1 MNLNFVKSSK
11 LKFNGEFSCLVTQHR
26 PTGITIISVLMIIG
40 GIILLFTGITPLFLG
55 PLISIESSSDY
66 AISELGMLITIGG
79 LVLVGLGIASFI
91 VSWGLLKG
99 KRWART
105 ITLIISIIAIIFAI
119 ISLASSGDL
128 IHIISIIIYGII
140 IYYMF
145 TDKVKLF
152 FGKVKEPTT

>member
-1 MNLNFVKSSK
+1 M

-40 GIILLFTGITPLFLG
+40 GIVLLFTGITPLFLG

-66 AISELGMLITIGG
+66 VISELGMLITIGG

-128 IHIISIIIYGII
+128 IHIISIIIYSII

>member
-1 MNLNFVKSSK
+1 M
-11 LKFNGEFSCLVTQHR
+11 QHR
-26 PTGITIISVLMIIG
+26 PTGITIIAILMIIG
-40 GIILLFTGITPLFLG
+40 GLVLLFTGITPLFIG
-55 PLISIESSSDY
+55 PLISIDSSDSST
-66 AISELGMLITIGG
+66 SELGFLITIGG
-79 LVLVGLGIASFI
+79 LVLVGLGIASLI

-99 KRWART
+99 KGWARI

-119 ISLASSGDL
+119 VSLVSSEDL
-128 IHIISIIIYGII
+128 VHIIPVVIYGVI

>member
-1 MNLNFVKSSK
+1 
-11 LKFNGEFSCLVTQHR
+11 VTQHR

-40 GIILLFTGITPLFLG
+40 GLILLFTGITPLFIG
-55 PLISIESSSDY
+55 SLISIDSDSST
-66 AISELGMLITIGG
+66 SELGLLITIGG
-79 LVLVGLGIASFI
+79 LVLVGLGIASII

-99 KRWART
+99 KGWART

-119 ISLASSGDL
+119 ISLASSRDL
-128 IHIISIIIYGII
+128 IHIIPVIIYGII

>member
-1 MNLNFVKSSK
+1 VS
-11 LKFNGEFSCLVTQHR
+11 QHR
-26 PTGITIISVLMIIG
+26 PTGITIISILMIIG

-66 AISELGMLITIGG
+66 AISELGMLTTIGG
-79 LVLVGLGIASFI
+79 LVLVGLGVASFI

-99 KRWART
+99 KGWART

-119 ISLASSGDL
+119 ISLASIRDL
-128 IHIISIIIYGII
+128 IHIIPIVIYGII

-145 TDKVKLF
+145 TRKVKLF

>member
-1 MNLNFVKSSK
+1 
-11 LKFNGEFSCLVTQHR
+11 VTQHR

-40 GIILLFTGITPLFLG
+40 GLILLFTGITPLFIG
-55 PLISIESSSDY
+55 TLISIDSDSST
-66 AISELGMLITIGG
+66 SELGFLITIGG
-79 LVLVGLGIASFI
+79 LALVALGIASLI

-105 ITLIISIIAIIFAI
+105 ITLIISIISIIFAI

-128 IHIISIIIYGII
+128 IHIISVIIYGII

-152 FGKVKEPTT
+152 FGKVKESTT

>member
-1 MNLNFVKSSK
+1 MTL
-11 LKFNGEFSCLVTQHR
+11 HR
-26 PTGITIISVLMIIG
+26 PTGITIISILMIIG

-66 AISELGMLITIGG
+66 AISELGMLTTIGG
-79 LVLVGLGIASFI
+79 LVLVGLGVASFI

-99 KRWART
+99 KGWART

-119 ISLASSGDL
+119 ISLVSSEDL
-128 IHIISIIIYGII
+128 IHIIEIIVYGII

-152 FGKVKEPTT
+152 FGRVKEPTT

>member
-1 MNLNFVKSSK
+1 
-11 LKFNGEFSCLVTQHR
+11 VTQHR

-40 GIILLFTGITPLFLG
+40 GLILLFTGITPLFIG
-55 PLISIESSSDY
+55 PLISIDSSDSSTS
-66 AISELGMLITIGG
+66 ALGLLITIGG
-79 LVLVGLGIASFI
+79 LTLVALGIASLI

-119 ISLASSGDL
+119 ISLASNGDL
-128 IHIISIIIYGII
+128 IHIISVIIYGII

-145 TDKVKLF
+145 TKKVKLF

>member
-1 MNLNFVKSSK
+1 
-11 LKFNGEFSCLVTQHR
+11 VTQR

-40 GIILLFTGITPLFLG
+40 GLILLFTGITPLFIG
-55 PLISIESSSDY
+55 PLISIDSNYQSS
-66 AISELGMLITIGG
+66 AGFLITIGG
-79 LVLVGLGIASFI
+79 LTLVVLGIASII

-105 ITLIISIIAIIFAI
+105 ITLIISFISIIFAI

-152 FGKVKEPTT
+152 FGKVKEQTT

>member
-1 MNLNFVKSSK
+1 
-11 LKFNGEFSCLVTQHR
+11 
-26 PTGITIISVLMIIG
+26 MIIG
-40 GIILLFTGITPLFLG
+40 GLILLFTGITPLFIG
-55 PLISIESSSDY
+55 SLISIDSDSST
-66 AISELGMLITIGG
+66 SELGLLITIGG
-79 LVLVGLGIASFI
+79 LVLVGLGIASII

-119 ISLASSGDL
+119 VSLVSNGDL
-128 IHIISIIIYGII
+128 VHIIPVIIYGII

-152 FGKVKEPTT
+152 FGKVKEPAT

>member
-1 MNLNFVKSSK
+1 
-11 LKFNGEFSCLVTQHR
+11 
-26 PTGITIISVLMIIG
+26 MIIG
-40 GIILLFTGITPLFLG
+40 GLILLFTGIAPLVIG
-55 PLISIESSSDY
+55 PLISIDSDY
-66 AISELGMLITIGG
+66 STSSLGFLITIGG
-79 LVLVGLGIASFI
+79 LALVILGIASLI

-119 ISLASSGDL
+119 ISLVSSGEL
-128 IHIISIIIYGII
+128 THIISIIIYGII

-152 FGKVKEPTT
+152 FGRVKEPTT

>member
-1 MNLNFVKSSK
+1 
-11 LKFNGEFSCLVTQHR
+11 VTQHR
-26 PTGITIISVLMIIG
+26 PTGITIVSILMIIG
-40 GIILLFTGITPLFLG
+40 GLILLFTGITPLFIG
-55 PLISIESSSDY
+55 SLISIDSDSST
-66 AISELGMLITIGG
+66 SELGLLITIGG
-79 LVLVGLGIASFI
+79 LALVGLGIASII

-119 ISLASSGDL
+119 VSLVSNGDL
-128 IHIISIIIYGII
+128 VHVIPVIIYGII

-145 TDKVKLF
+145 TDQVKLF